1 MKSESLK
8 DEFLKSEISL
18 NRESGTYLFYGEDT
32 QKNYELALEFSKE
45 LFSKNMNNEEEIEN
59 MEQKVMRESYADLFI
74 IDNLNIDTARD
85 MIKKTFTSS
94 HEGSSKVFILKNIQD
109 IRKESANAILK
120 VIEEP
125 TKNNFFI
132 LLSNRLNILSTIK
145 SRSIIYKVKKYSA
158 EDLEVDKY
166 TYEFFATSSSDIK
179 KYKELN
185 IDLFEERSYKD
196 ISVYLKKYETD
207 GKIEDKID
215 IYKALRNFVSESLN
229 LKTYEKIKFAED
241 IYFNISKENIKF
253 LVDYLINLV
262 KRDKKLKNKLYLKKM
277 LRYPINMKVFFI
289 NLILEI

>member
-185 IDLFEERSYKD
+185 IDLFEEKSYKN
-196 ISVYLKKYETD
+196 IGIYLKKYEAE
-207 GKIEDKID
+207 GKIEAKID
-215 IYKALRNFVSESLN
+215 IYKALRNFVSESMS

-241 IYFNISKENIKF
+241 IYFNVSKENTKF
-253 LVDYLINLV
+253 LVEYLINLV
-262 KRDKKLKNKLYLKKM
+262 KRDKNLKKKLYLKKM
-277 LRYPINMKVFFI
+277 LRYPINMKIFFVS
-289 NLILEI
+289 LILNL